1 MRWDGQGS
9 WKAQYR
15 FGLRACTYTDFAARC
30 HYHQTAPESHF
41 KQGRICTRATA
52 DGRITL
58 SERRLILTTAAD
70 RQERELAN
78 ESEYAEALRE
88 LFGILLTQE
97 GHLC

>member
-9 WKAQYR
+9 WKGQYR
-15 FGLRACTYTDFAARC
+15 FGLKAYTYADFAVRC

-41 KQGRICTRATA
+41 KQGRICTRATT

-58 SERRLILTTAAD
+58 SERRLILTNAAE

-78 ESEYAEALRE
+78 ELEYAEALRE
-88 LFGILLTQE
+88 LFGILLPHG